1 MKKQSTNRAFRALL
15 TLFALSLAIGVFL
28 KYSGPTS
35 QGQVTKDSPTS
46 RPAQQGPIVGRAAKF
61 GVSVAVTKLPEVVDP
76 EAGAARLM
84 VRKYDGRGVDDTAKE
99 KNPLN
104 ANRVKKSDH
113 VKKPDSSPSFAD
125 QALSPAFPSTIP
137 TPSVSFEGLSS
148 MDNSAVL
155 GTTFAPSDAVGDVG
169 PNHYVQMTN
178 TLVRVFNKDGTP
190 AAAPFRLSSL
200 TGVAGGPCANIDDG
214 DPIVNYDPLADRWIL
229 SQFCVGD
236 TGNAIIPGHQVFAV
250 SRTADPTGQYY
261 VYDFV
266 HPNTKFQDYPHVA
279 VWPDAYYM
287 STNQFSGNTFGG
299 AGAFAYD
306 RLKMLQG
313 DPTASFVYFD
323 QASICPSCG
332 GQLPTDLDGTITP
345 PAGMG
350 NLFMEFRATEFGDP
364 ADGLRIFEFKPN
376 FADPNASTY
385 TQVGTDLVLADF
397 DANSP
402 LSRSCVE
409 QPGTTSG
416 LDCVADRMMHRLAYR
431 NLGTVAEP
439 VNSWVLN
446 FTVNVGGG
454 SGAGMA
460 TYQAGVRWV
469 ELRRAGAGSLSVNQ
483 QGTQS
488 KDPGTPDGGT
498 NMWMGSIAQDAG
510 GNIFLGYST
519 SGGTDPDFPSIKYSG
534 RLSTDPPNTMG
545 QGEAVGHL
553 GTGFQGTAANSRW
566 GDYSAASVDPSDECT
581 FWYTQ
586 GYRAA
591 EQNAT
596 AFNWTTRVIG
606 GIRMPGCTTP
616 PRGSVSGVITGC
628 ATGQPLNNAIVTL
641 PGGFVGLTNANGQYT
656 IINVPVGTTSA
667 SATRM
672 GGFDI
677 ATSGGLTVN
686 SGESATANMCLTG
699 IPVLAQAT
707 ATLLTESCIPA
718 NGVIDP
724 GETVTIGLPVKN
736 TGGADTL
743 NTVGTLQPS
752 GGVTSPGASQSYG
765 ALISGGETVTRTF
778 SFTAD
783 PDLTCGTDIT
793 ATVAHQDGTTSL
805 GNVVY
810 KLPTG
815 AMGSPSVA
823 SYAGPA
829 VSIPDAVSAGVDF
842 PLQVNGV
849 NGSIADLNFKFD
861 AALES
866 TCNTGDSISVAG
878 AGTSSVNGVYN
889 YNQLVNGRPSYSKGE
904 HSISWNGSEWRIEP
918 GGLYISSTNTD
929 TPEFAVWTVGT
940 GVAPGPSSQASP
952 AMTHTWIG
960 DLVFKLRSPAGTTV
974 TLMNRRA
981 GSRRNICDTLLDDD
995 GGFPVLS
1002 TLSSNSGMVVAGNF
1016 APDSPLSAF
1025 DGENANGTW
1034 VLNVSDN
1041 AGQDIGFMRRFSLVI
1056 TPRICSTNCAVEASP
1071 TPTPTVSPSPTVSPT
1086 PTPTPAATITFAGRV
1101 LTPSGNALRNARV
1114 TLTEAGGATRT
1125 VFTTNQGFFT
1135 FNNVTTGTT
1144 VNVAVTSKL
1153 FRFSPQN
1160 IPVFE
1165 GMPEPQFVGLE

>member
-1 MKKQSTNRAFRALL
+1 MKKQSSTRAFRVFLS
-15 TLFALSLAIGVFL
+15 LFALSLAVGVFL

-35 QGQVTKDSPTS
+35 RGQVTKSSPIS
-46 RPAQQGPIVGRAAKF
+46 SAPVQEGPIVGQAANF

-76 EAGAARLM
+76 DAGAARMM
-84 VRKYDGRGVDDTAKE
+84 VRKYESQSVDDTAKE

-104 ANRVKKSDH
+104 ANRVKKSNP
-113 VKKPDSSPSFAD
+113 VERPDGFAPFVD
-125 QALSPAFPSTIP
+125 QALSPAFPSVIP

-148 MDNSAVL
+148 MDNTAVL
-155 GTTFAPSDAVGDVG
+155 GTTFAPSDSVGDVG

-229 SQFCVGD
+229 SQFCVGP
-236 TGNAIIPGHQVFAV
+236 TASPIIPGHQVFAV
-250 SRTADPTGQYY
+250 SKTADPTGQYY

-287 STNQFSGNTFGG
+287 SSNQFNGNTFSGG
-299 AGAFAYD
+299 GAFAYD
-306 RLKMLQG
+306 RIKMLQG

-323 QASICPSCG
+323 QSSICSDCG

-345 PAGMG
+345 PVGMG

-364 ADGLRIFEFKPN
+364 VDGLRVFEFKPN
-376 FADPNASTY
+376 FATPSLSSF
-385 TQVGTDLVLADF
+385 TQVGTDVVLAAF
-397 DANSP
+397 DGNSP

-409 QPGTTSG
+409 QPGTSGG
-416 LDCVADRMMHRLAYR
+416 LDCVADRMMHRLSYR

-454 SGAGMA
+454 SGSGMA
-460 TYQAGVRWV
+460 TYQAGIRWA
-469 ELRRAGAGSLSVNQ
+469 ELRRPSSTGSLSVNQ

-488 KDPGTPDGGT
+488 TNPGTPEGGT
-498 NMWMGSIAQDAG
+498 NLWMGSIAQDAG

-519 SGGTDPDFPSIKYSG
+519 SGATEPDFPSIKYAG

-566 GDYSAASVDPSDECT
+566 GDYSAASVDPADECT

-586 GYRAA
+586 GYRDA
-591 EQNAT
+591 EQNASS
-596 AFNWTTRVIG
+596 FGWRTRVIG

-616 PRGSVSGVITGC
+616 PRGSVSGSITAC
-628 ATGQPLNNAIVTL
+628 SSGQPLNNAIVTL
-641 PGGFVGLTNANGQYT
+641 PGGFVGLTNGNGQYT

-677 ATSGGLTVN
+677 ATSGAVTVN
-686 SGESATANMCLTG
+686 NGESATVNLCLSG
-699 IPVLAQAT
+699 IPVLAQA
-707 ATLLTESCIPA
+707 AASLLSESCLPA

-736 TGGADTL
+736 TGGADTV
-743 NTVGTLQPS
+743 NTVGTLQAS

-765 ALISGGETVTRTF
+765 ALLAGGDTITRTF
-778 SFTAD
+778 TFTAD
-783 PDLTCGTDIT
+783 PDLACGNDIT
-793 ATVAHQDGTTSL
+793 MTVAHQDGAASL

-815 AMGSPSVA
+815 SLGNAAVT
-823 SYAGPA
+823 SYTGPA
-829 VSIPDAVSAGVDF
+829 VAIPDSVSAGVDI

-849 NGSIADLNFKFD
+849 IGSIADLNFKFD
-861 AALES
+861 AAADG
-866 TCNTGDSISVAG
+866 TCDATIGNTNA
-878 AGTSSVNGVYN
+878 
-889 YNQLVNGRPSYSKGE
+889 
-904 HSISWNGSEWRIEP
+904 
-918 GGLYISSTNTD
+918 
-929 TPEFAVWTVGT
+929 
-940 GVAPGPSSQASP
+940 
-952 AMTHTWIG
+952 AMDHTWIG
-960 DLVFKLRSPAGTTV
+960 DLIFRLRSPAGTTV
-974 TLMNRRA
+974 VIMNRRA
-981 GSRRNICDTLLDDD
+981 GSRKNICNTLLDDD
-995 GGFPVLS
+995 GGFPALS
-1002 TLSSNSGMVVAGNF
+1002 TISSSSSSFVSGNF
-1016 APDSPLSAF
+1016 APDNPLSAF

-1041 AGQDIGFMRRFSLVI
+1041 AGQDLGSMRRFSLVI
-1056 TPRICSTNCAVEASP
+1056 TPRVCSTNCAVETTP

-1086 PTPTPAATITFAGRV
+1086 PTPTPTPPASITFAGRV
-1101 LTPSGNALRNARV
+1101 LTPSGNALRNAKV
-1114 TLTEAGGATRT
+1114 TMTEAGGLTRT

-1135 FNNVTTGTT
+1135 FSNVATGTT
-1144 VNVAVTSKL
+1144 VNVTVTSKL
-1153 FRFSPQN
+1153 YRFSPQN
-1160 IPVFE
+1160 IQIVD